1 MLRIA
6 RCMTV
11 LLILVL
17 ALPVAGKPK
26 SKRRVKKPTA
36 QLVAIWD
43 IRLLGIDQDTS
54 RRVLYDLRQ
63 AFGRAK
69 GFKLISDAS
78 VQKRLKL
85 RRVTE
90 DAGLEKVVR
99 ALRVHWVLTGTLGGL
114 GDEVSL
120 DLKLLDRSAKEVR
133 RVAVGI
139 PIETRARRAVLDEL
153 LVRLLVPEKWAGT
166 LVLDCSESGAQVQL
180 DGNFIATT
188 PLQKPLE
195 GLEPGKHILRI
206 TKEGLGEFS
215 RFVVIRHAEV
225 ARLKVDLKNA
235 MVVGLLYE
243 RGKPEAP
250 KPPEPKPGGSQP
262 SSQLEGEPVTPPGTA
277 PASSG
282 RFQKIAAWSFLGVG
296 AGLGGAGVGLAVAAD
311 QKTWGT
317 VLATTGGVMLVGSL
331 VLFLVGGGDAEPAA
345 ETSAGISI
353 VPALVPGGV
362 GVGLGGRF

>member
-1 MLRIA
+1 MLRSV
-6 RCMTV
+6 RCITV
-11 LLILVL
+11 LLIMAL
-17 ALPVAGKPK
+17 ALPALGKPK
-26 SKRRVKKPTA
+26 GKRRGKKPRA

-63 AFGRAK
+63 AFGRAE
-69 GFKLISDAS
+69 GFKLISEAS
-78 VQKRLKL
+78 VQKRLKR
-85 RRVTE
+85 RRVAD
-90 DAGLEKVVR
+90 DAPLEKVVR

-133 RVAVGI
+133 RVAVAI

-153 LVRLLVPEKWAGT
+153 LVQLLVPDKWAGT

-188 PLQKPLE
+188 PLDKPLE
-195 GLEPGKHILRI
+195 GLKPGKHILRI
-206 TKEGLGEFS
+206 TKEGFGEFS
-215 RFVVIRHAEV
+215 RFVVIRHGEV

-250 KPPEPKPGGSQP
+250 ERVDPKPEPEPVKPPEP
-262 SSQLEGEPVTPPGTA
+262 A
-277 PASSG
+277 PQSSG
-282 RFQKIAAWSFLGVG
+282 NFQKIAAWTFLGVG

-317 VLATTGGVMLVGSL
+317 VLATTGGVMLAGSL
-331 VLFLVGGGDAEPAA
+331 ILFLVGSSSDEAPEDAGVSVAPM
-345 ETSAGISI
+345 
-353 VPALVPGGV
+353 LVPGGV

>member
-1 MLRIA
+1 MLRSA
-6 RCMTV
+6 RCITV
-11 LLILVL
+11 LLILAL
-17 ALPVAGKPK
+17 ALPVFGKPK
-26 SKRRVKKPTA
+26 GKRRAKKPKA

-63 AFGRAK
+63 AFGRAA
-69 GFKLISDAS
+69 GFKLISEAS
-78 VQKRLKL
+78 VQQRLKR
-85 RRVTE
+85 RRVAE

-99 ALRVHWVLTGTLGGL
+99 ALRVHWVITGTLGGL

-120 DLKLLDRSAKEVR
+120 DLKLLDRGAKEVR
-133 RVAVGI
+133 RVAVAI

-153 LVRLLVPEKWAGT
+153 LVQLLVPDKWAGT

-180 DGNFIATT
+180 DGTFTATT
-188 PLQKPLE
+188 PLDKPLE
-195 GLEPGKHILRI
+195 GLKPGKHILRI
-206 TKEGLGEFS
+206 TKEGFGEFS
-215 RFVVIRHAEV
+215 RFVVIRHNEV

-250 KPPEPKPGGSQP
+250 KPPEPKPEPVKPPEPAPQP
-262 SSQLEGEPVTPPGTA
+262 SGS
-277 PASSG
+277 
-282 RFQKIAAWSFLGVG
+282 FQKIAAWTFLGVG

-317 VLATTGGVMLVGSL
+317 VLATTGGMMLVGS
-331 VLFLVGGGDAEPAA
+331 VILFVIGSGDDGEPPAT
-345 ETSAGISI
+345 EDSPGISI
-353 VPALVPGGV
+353 VPTLVPGGV

>member
-1 MLRIA
+1 MLRSA
-6 RCMTV
+6 RCITV
-11 LLILVL
+11 LLVL
-17 ALPVAGKPK
+17 ALALPVLGKPRG
-26 SKRRVKKPTA
+26 KRRARKPKA

-43 IRLLGIDQDTS
+43 IRLLGIDEDTS

-63 AFGRAK
+63 AFGRAE
-69 GFKLISDAS
+69 GFKLISEAS
-78 VQKRLKL
+78 VKKRLKR
-85 RRVTE
+85 RRVAE
-90 DAGLEKVVR
+90 DAELEKVVR
-99 ALRVHWVLTGTLGGL
+99 ALRVHWVITGTLGGL

-120 DLKLLDRSAKEVR
+120 DLKLLDRGAKEVR

-153 LVRLLVPEKWAGT
+153 LVRLLVPDKWAGT

-180 DGNFIATT
+180 DGKFIATT
-188 PLQKPLE
+188 PLDKPLE

-206 TKEGLGEFS
+206 TKEGFGEFS

-250 KPPEPKPGGSQP
+250 KPPEPKP
-262 SSQLEGEPVTPPGTA
+262 EPVTPPETA

-282 RFQKIAAWSFLGVG
+282 SFQKIAAWTFLGVG

-317 VLATTGGVMLVGSL
+317 VLATTGGMMMVGSL
-331 VLFLVGGGDAEPAA
+331 VLFLIGGSASAEATA
-345 ETSAGISI
+345 DEGSSSGISI

>member
-1 MLRIA
+1 MLRSA
-6 RCMTV
+6 RCITV
-11 LLILVL
+11 LLILSL
-17 ALPVAGKPK
+17 ALPVLGRPRG
-26 SKRRVKKPTA
+26 KRRVKQPKA

-63 AFGRAK
+63 AFGRTK
-69 GFKLISDAS
+69 GFKLITEAS
-78 VQKRLKL
+78 VQKRLKR
-85 RRVTE
+85 RRVAG
-90 DAGLEKVVR
+90 DAGLEKVIR

-120 DLKLLDRSAKEVR
+120 DLKLLDRNAKEVR

-153 LVRLLVPEKWAGT
+153 LVRLLVPDKWAGT

-180 DGNFIATT
+180 DGKFIATT
-188 PLQKPLE
+188 PLEKPLE

-206 TKEGLGEFS
+206 TKEGFGEFS

-250 KPPEPKPGGSQP
+250 ERVDPEPEPEKTF
-262 SSQLEGEPVTPPGTA
+262 EPVTA
-277 PASSG
+277 PASN
-282 RFQKIAAWSFLGVG
+282 FQKIAAWTFLGVG

-317 VLATTGGVMLVGSL
+317 VLATTGGMMMVGS
-331 VLFLVGGGDAEPAA
+331 VILFVIGSSSAEASEDGSAGGSE
-345 ETSAGISI
+345 GISI
-353 VPALVPGGV
+353 VPALFPGGV
-362 GVGLGGRF
+362 GVGVGGRF